1 MSADFSSNQKN
12 VRAAKQIQRN
22 VLLKYIWVWLFWE
35 YLYLLSNNAR
45 QCKSHFWHFSPGKF
59 WHPAEKATRLQAE
72 CIPLW
77 QEGAPQQNVRQ
88 KHFNSTGGDS
98 AIRANVWQPSMLHYK
113 HFTLPVL
120 QKLAQICL
128 LYIGVFLYIFW
139 QNFLTGQKLWQCPKW
154 YRGKLI

>member
-12 VRAAKQIQRN
+12 VRAGKQIQRN

-77 QEGAPQQNVRQ
+77 QERAPQQNVWQ
-88 KHFNSTGGDS
+88 KHFNSTGGYY
-98 AIRANVWQPSMLHYK
+98 AIRANVWQTWMLHYK
-113 HFTLPVL
+113 HSHFHSSCSAETGPDMSSVHRSFLL
-120 QKLAQICL
+120 ILTKLFCKKAWI
-128 LYIGVFLYIFW
+128 
-139 QNFLTGQKLWQCPKW
+139 
-154 YRGKLI
+154 